1 MPADIISPDA
11 PDILLSGAQ
20 VEKRRLYYRVKALFD
35 GLFALLLLLL
45 LLPLLVLIGI
55 LIVLDSPGPI
65 FFKQTR
71 VGARLVKTADGLQW
85 QRCDFQFIK
94 FRSMV
99 ANADS
104 TVHREYV
111 AALIQNDQERM
122 AELQG
127 DQSAVHKLTH
137 DKRVTRLGH
146 FLRKYSLDEL
156 PQFMNVLRGEMSV
169 VGPRPALPYEV
180 EMYRSWQLARLQ
192 ALPGITGLQQV
203 TARCTEDFDS
213 QLRLDIQ
220 YIQQQSFW
228 NDLVIMLKTPAA
240 ILRAEGAC

>member
-1 MPADIISPDA
+1 MPVDIISPDA
-11 PDILLSGAQ
+11 PDFILSGEQ
-20 VEKRRLYYRVKALFD
+20 VGKRMAYYRVKALFD
-35 GLFALLLLLL
+35 GLFAFLILLF
-45 LLPLLVLIGI
+45 LLPFLAVIGI
-55 LIVLDSPGPI
+55 FIVLDSPGPI
-65 FFKQTR
+65 FFRQTR

-85 QRCDFQFIK
+85 QRYDFQFIK
-94 FRSMV
+94 FRSM
-99 ANADS
+99 AADADS

-111 AALIQNDQERM
+111 TALIQNDQQRM

-127 DQSAVHKLTH
+127 DHSTVHKLTH

-156 PQFMNVLRGEMSV
+156 PQFVNVLRGEMSV

-192 ALPGITGLQQV
+192 ARPGITGLQQV

-213 QLRLDIQ
+213 QVRLDIQ
-220 YIQQQSFW
+220 YIQQQSIW
-228 NDLVIMLKTPAA
+228 NDLVIMMKTPIA